1 MVSDGDLLFSG
12 VDGGSGFTALTLD
25 MSDAGTA
32 IFNHDVQVPD
42 NGKFTAGAGSDLK
55 IYHSSSD
62 NNSYI
67 EESGSGS
74 LVIKADDL
82 YIQNAAGSENMALF
96 VEDGAATLYHN
107 GSAKIATTVA
117 GVNVT
122 GKATGSLITDN
133 DGSFDM
139 NASNNFKCTPSGNFT
154 LTFTNISAQSG
165 NILLINSGGHTVSA
179 HANTKVDAN
188 ILGTISTAG
197 TYLLAYFSDGT
208 NVYMTNSAVYT

>member
-1 MVSDGDLLFSG
+1 MFLGD
-12 VDGGSGFTALTLD
+12 DGGTGIVALTLD

-42 NGKFTAGAGSDLK
+42 DGKFTAGAGSDLQ
-55 IYHSSSD
+55 IYHSGTY
-62 NNSYI
+62 NRN
-67 EESGSGS
+67 
-74 LVIKADDL
+74 
-82 YIQNAAGSENMALF
+82 YIQTTGTNHDLTIAADEIALTNSAIGETFATF
-96 VEDGAATLYHN
+96 VADGAVTLYHN
-107 GSAKIATTVA
+107 NSAKIATTVA

-165 NILLINSGGHTVSA
+165 NILLINTGGHTVSA

-208 NVYMTNSAVYT
+208 NVYMTNSAAYS